1 MLVGVIF
8 VVGFL
13 LFVFIGSALEESD
26 EKKKVQSIE
35 INGQLRSLDKKMSQ
49 LLKDLSGWI
58 NNCKKCSGNEFRI
71 HEGSELQ
78 LTLKCIHCGAKSTI
92 KTNESF
98 YKIEVVE
105 EILKHFNQVVRFM
118 KNKGLDGAYA
128 NYLINGIQKRS
139 FDLVNT
145 LENKYFFFKRLK
157 KSIKYGEDIGQLKIY
172 SEGSKIDEAKKLL
185 ETKKIEGLETRR
197 KKLPIGTVQ
206 DWNYKRITSGT
217 KGQIIKSWAKKSNL
231 KCIDGSK
238 CGGVKFSQIDDSE
251 ITFGHII
258 PQSWGKE
265 YPHMLETIHHPDN
278 LYLSCKSCNSSLN
291 NGFPNQELKNKI
303 SNHYGTI
310 GDWLRNHLNELQ
322 G

>member
-1 MLVGVIF
+1 MLFGVIF

-13 LFVFIGSALEESD
+13 IVVFVGSAIEDSN
-26 EKKKVQSIE
+26 EKGKIESIE
-35 INGQLRSLDKKMSQ
+35 TNGQLRSLDNKMSQ
-49 LLKDLSGWI
+49 LLKELSGWI

-71 HEGSELQ
+71 QECSELQ
-78 LTLKCIHCGAKSTI
+78 LTLKCINCSAKSTI

-98 YKIEVVE
+98 YKIEIIKEMLNHFKHVVD
-105 EILKHFNQVVRFM
+105 FM
-118 KNKGLDGAYA
+118 KNKGLDTAYS
-128 NYLINGIQKRS
+128 NYLANGIQKKS
-139 FDLVNT
+139 FDFVNT

-157 KSIKYGEDIGQLKIY
+157 KSVRYGEDIGQLKVY
-172 SEGSKIDEAKKLL
+172 SEGSKIDQAKKLL

-197 KKLPIGTVQ
+197 KKLPPKIIQ

-238 CGGVKFSQIDDSE
+238 CGGIKFSQIDDSE

-278 LYLSCKSCNSSLN
+278 LYLTCRSCNSSLN
-291 NGFPNQELKNKI
+291 SGFPDPDLKNKI
-303 SNHYGTI
+303 SHHYGTI
-310 GDWLRNHLNELQ
+310 GDWLRNHLSELQ
-322 G
+322 D